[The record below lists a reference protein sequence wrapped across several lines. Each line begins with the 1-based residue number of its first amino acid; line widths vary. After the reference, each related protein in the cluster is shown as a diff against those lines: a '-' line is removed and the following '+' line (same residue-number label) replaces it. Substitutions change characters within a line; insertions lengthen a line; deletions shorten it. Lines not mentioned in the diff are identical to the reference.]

1 VLARDVY
8 LSFGDLEVKLS
19 DNYFDLMPGETT
31 EIVATG
37 KVSLDAVKAQLKVIS
52 LADAFPTSDVAATV
66 TAVH

>member
-1 VLARDVY
+1 
-8 LSFGDLEVKLS
+8 
-19 DNYFDLMPGETT
+19 MPGETT